1 MGGRLK
7 ESQKKESLRKAV
19 RNIIVGIA
27 FVSGAT
33 TVQFSRKVQGLAE
46 FDYAFGI
53 VVGAIVYVLL
63 KKVTGYKGKRE
74 L

>member
-1 MGGRLK
+1 MSGRLK

-27 FVSGAT
+27 FLSGAT
-33 TVQFSRKVQGLAE
+33 TVLLSRKVQGLAE
-46 FDYAFGI
+46 CDYAFGI

-63 KKVTGYKGKRE
+63 KKVTGYKGKHE

>member
-1 MGGRLK
+1 MGRLD
-7 ESQKKESLRKAV
+7 ERHKKESLRKAV
-19 RNIIVGIA
+19 RNIILGFA

-33 TVQFSRKVQGLAE
+33 TVLLARKVHGLKE

-63 KKVTGYKGKRE
+63 KKITGHKGQYEK
-74 L
+74 